1 MHVVF
6 GHVDIAVK
14 HAQPAGCMDAVAGF
28 LHHLAVKRAQRGLA
42 CVDATAGQL
51 QLWPRLFL
59 KGGKDAVARIDHG
72 INAGARGVAAARLG
86 PVAKTS
92 VHRSLMLFSA
102 LCQMGRFGEIP
113 PLAKSGALGYGK
125 AMTDD
130 QKNAI
135 RETAARVLKTEGA
148 AVSAM
153 ADALP
158 TDFADAVRAILAT
171 KGRVILC
178 GIGKSGHI
186 ARKISST
193 FASTG
198 TPSAFV
204 HPAEASH
211 GDLGM
216 VMPGDLTILISNSG
230 ETAELRDMVA
240 HVARFAIPMVAISGR
255 SDSTLMRAA
264 DYRLL
269 LPPAPEACV
278 IGMAPTTSTTL
289 TLALGD
295 ALAVAVME
303 QRGFLPEN
311 FRTFHPGGKLGA
323 QLSKVAQLMH
333 LGDALPLVAADRP
346 MTDTL
351 IVMSEKSFG
360 IAGVVE
366 DGRLVGVISDGDL
379 RRNIDH
385 LMTRSAGQVA
395 TRNPRVIGAD
405 DLAAEAMAVMSAN
418 RITALF
424 VVDATGAPVGL
435 LHLHYCLRAGLA

>member
-1 MHVVF
+1 
-6 GHVDIAVK
+6 
-14 HAQPAGCMDAVAGF
+14 
-28 LHHLAVKRAQRGLA
+28 
-42 CVDATAGQL
+42 
-51 QLWPRLFL
+51 
-59 KGGKDAVARIDHG
+59 
-72 INAGARGVAAARLG
+72 
-86 PVAKTS
+86 
-92 VHRSLMLFSA
+92 
-102 LCQMGRFGEIP
+102 
-113 PLAKSGALGYGK
+113 
-125 AMTDD
+125 MTDD
-130 QKNAI
+130 QKAAI
-135 RETAARVLKTEGA
+135 LATAARVLRTEGE
-148 AVSAM
+148 AVTAM

-158 TDFADAVRAILAT
+158 EDFAVAVEAILAT
-171 KGRVILC
+171 QGRVILS

-240 HVARFAIPMVAISGR
+240 HVARFAIPMIAISGR
-255 SDSTLMRAA
+255 AGSTLMQAA

-269 LPPAPEACV
+269 LPQAPEACV

-303 QRGFLPEN
+303 RRGFLPEQ

-333 LGDALPLVAADRP
+333 VGDALPLVEADLP
-346 MTDTL
+346 MSETL

-360 IAGVVE
+360 IAGVVQ
-366 DGRLVGVISDGDL
+366 DGALVGVISDGDL
-379 RRNIDH
+379 RRNIAH
-385 LMTRSAGQVA
+385 LMERTAGQVS
-395 TRNPRVIGAD
+395 TRHPRVIGAD
-405 DLAAEAMAVMSAN
+405 DLAAEAMGVMSGN

-424 VVDATGAPVGL
+424 VVDDAMRPVGL
-435 LHLHYCLRAGLA
+435 LHLHDCLRAGLA